1 MTIVKRG
8 IDDRTYKSYALCLIR
23 ELSQI
28 VDEGVGIDINIYP
41 CLDAF
46 NTITEI
52 KFNKENSS
60 SYRINDKIEL
70 KKGLLKTKVDKF
82 TPMLTGVRFEGTN
95 TFVGSD
101 SIVYVKENNE
111 ELFTED
117 AVVENMLT
125 LVKYR
130 LGKV

>member
-1 MTIVKRG
+1 MTIVKRI
-8 IDDRTYKSYALCLIR
+8 IDDGVYRDYSLYLIR

-28 VDEGVGIDINIYP
+28 VDEGIGVDINIYP
-41 CLDAF
+41 CSDAG
-46 NTITEI
+46 NTIVEI
-52 KFNKENSS
+52 TFNKENRS
-60 SYRINDKIEL
+60 SYKINNKIEL

-101 SIVYVKENNE
+101 SIVYIKENNE
-111 ELFTED
+111 DLFTED

-130 LGKV
+130 LGKE

>member
-1 MTIVKRG
+1 
-8 IDDRTYKSYALCLIR
+8 
-23 ELSQI
+23 
-28 VDEGVGIDINIYP
+28 
-41 CLDAF
+41 
-46 NTITEI
+46 
-52 KFNKENSS
+52 
-60 SYRINDKIEL
+60 
-70 KKGLLKTKVDKF
+70 
-82 TPMLTGVRFEGTN
+82 MLTGLRFEGTN

-117 AVVENMLT
+117 AVIENMLT

>member
-1 MTIVKRG
+1 MTIVKRN
-8 IDDRTYKSYALCLIR
+8 IDDKIYKDYALFLIR

-28 VDEGVGIDINIYP
+28 VDSGIGIDINIYP
-41 CLDAF
+41 CSDAG

-52 KFNKENSS
+52 TFNKENRS
-60 SYRINDKIEL
+60 SYKINDKIQL

-82 TPMLTGVRFEGTN
+82 TPILTGIRFEGTN

-101 SIVYVKENNE
+101 SLVYVKENDE
-111 ELFTED
+111 DLFTED

-130 LGKV
+130 LGKG

>member
-1 MTIVKRG
+1 MTIVKRS
-8 IDDRTYKSYALCLIR
+8 IDDKVYKDYALFLIR

-28 VDEGVGIDINIYP
+28 VDNGIGIDINIYP
-41 CLDAF
+41 CSDAG

-52 KFNKENSS
+52 TFNKENRS
-60 SYRINDKIEL
+60 SYKINDKIQL

-82 TPMLTGVRFEGTN
+82 TPILTGVRFEGTN

-101 SIVYVKENNE
+101 SLVYVKENDE

-117 AVVENMLT
+117 AVIENMLT
-125 LVKYR
+125 LVRYR
-130 LGKV
+130 LGKE

>member
-1 MTIVKRG
+1 MTIIKQN
-8 IDDRTYKSYALCLIR
+8 IDDKIYRDYSLFLMR

-28 VDEGVGIDINIYP
+28 VDKGVGIDISIYP
-41 CLDAF
+41 CSDAG
-46 NTITEI
+46 NTIVEI
-52 KFNKENSS
+52 TFNKENRS
-60 SYRINDKIEL
+60 SYRIYDKIGL
-70 KKGLLKTKVDKF
+70 KKGLLKTQVDKF

-101 SIVYVKENNE
+101 SIVYIKENDE
-111 ELFTED
+111 DLFTEE

-130 LGKV
+130 LGKE